1 MFVRE
6 IVTNI
11 FIEQILPKISEIS
24 EVALVGGNNSDPEVI
39 ALKNLRNLEVTTFG
53 IDSGLDFYLDLNS
66 VQTFSKKYDLVIC
79 SQVLEHIY
87 DVKNAIHIMSEMTR
101 GKGYIWIACPASNRS
116 HGSPDYYSAGYQ
128 PELIANLAAPMG
140 LQVICKGLIGSK
152 RGYFFTHALRVW
164 PTLQEHQRPITR
176 YLFSRSQGGLTIKFL
191 RFVRDFPGRFYSL
204 FQSPR
209 ISSDMEYATEMYIF
223 LKKDLNSRG

>member
-1 MFVRE
+1 MRE
-6 IVTNI
+6 IVTSI

-24 EVALVGGNNSDPEVI
+24 EVAIVGGNNSDPEVI

-53 IDSGLDFYLDLNS
+53 IDPGLDFYLDLNS
-66 VQTFSKKYDLVIC
+66 VQTFNKQYDLVIC

-101 GKGYIWIACPASNRS
+101 GRGFIWIACPASNRS

-128 PELIANLAAPMG
+128 PELIANLAASMG

-164 PTLQEHQRPITR
+164 PTLQEHQRPITK
-176 YLFSRSQGGLTIKFL
+176 YLFSRSQGSLIIKFL
-191 RFVRDFPGRFYSL
+191 RFVRDYPGRFYSL
-204 FQSPR
+204 FQSSNIR
-209 ISSDMEYATEMYIF
+209 SDIEYATEMYIF
-223 LKKDLNSRG
+223 LTKVINSRG